1 MPGGV
6 HPAGQVAYFVGAG
19 DAGQESKHDLSVP
32 TRCVLARRRL
42 DENLDVPDTAV
53 TGEFEDE
60 YLRAT
65 VSANA
70 SASHHDGRRPTVVA

>member
-42 DENLDVPDTAV
+42 DEILDAL
-53 TGEFEDE
+53 EDE
-60 YLRAT
+60 YLRST
-65 VSANA
+65 VSVGSANA
-70 SASHHDGRRPTVVA
+70 SASHHDRRRPTVVA